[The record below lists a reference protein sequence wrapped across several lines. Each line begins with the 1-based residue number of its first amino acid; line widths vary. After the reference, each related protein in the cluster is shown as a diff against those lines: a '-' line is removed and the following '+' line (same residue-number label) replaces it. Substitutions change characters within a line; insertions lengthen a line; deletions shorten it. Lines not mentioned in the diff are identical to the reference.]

1 MKMTRLRLLLSVLPA
16 LWTLPASAE
25 GAVPR
30 AHHVV
35 LIVGENTSY
44 AQITPRHAP
53 YLTGTLKP
61 QAAWLTNYRSFA
73 KSSSLGQYVAMLSG
87 QYTKCEAN
95 NDTPDRCHQDV
106 PNLLQQLDRSQRTWT
121 DWQESMTNACD
132 WVDHGDDW
140 SENVFSAHH
149 NPAVYFT
156 GIHGTRYDE
165 AVRPRS
171 ECLERDLPMGTTA
184 PNDTSA
190 FDTALASG
198 QLSDFSLVVPN
209 DCEDGHDPCPT
220 AGADRIRQFDRFL
233 AREIPLIQTSP
244 AWDPRRDL
252 IVITWDEGSDP
263 PQQPA
268 HPLLVLLGQ
277 AVKLGTYRTHYNHYN
292 LARTLEDALGV
303 AHLAHARRARTIDGM
318 WRSG

>member
-87 QYTKCEAN
+87 QYTKCEGN

-140 SENVFSAHH
+140 SKNVSSAHH
-149 NPAVYFT
+149 NPPSTSRAFT
-156 GIHGTRYDE
+156 AHATTRRS
-165 AVRPRS
+165 APGRNASSATSQWARPPRTTRRLSTRPSPAGSSATSRSSFRTTARTATIPARPRAPTES
-171 ECLERDLPMGTTA
+171 GSSTDSSRANPSDPDLARLGSHARCHRDHLRRGQRPA
-184 PNDTSA
+184 PA
-190 FDTALASG
+190 AG
-198 QLSDFSLVVPN
+198 P
-209 DCEDGHDPCPT
+209 PT
-220 AGADRIRQFDRFL
+220 AR
-233 AREIPLIQTSP
+233 S
-244 AWDPRRDL
+244 PRRSREVGD
-252 IVITWDEGSDP
+252 VP
-263 PQQPA
+263 
-268 HPLLVLLGQ
+268 HPLQPLQ
-277 AVKLGTYRTHYNHYN
+277 P
-292 LARTLEDALGV
+292 
-303 AHLAHARRARTIDGM
+303 RA
-318 WRSG
+318 